1 MNFFELCTDLFLS
14 LREIALNVINW
25 FTTDINIPLIG
36 LSVQPIELL
45 FGGGL
50 IAFLG
55 VLIVKIIL

>member
-25 FTTDINIPLIG
+25 FTTDINIPLID

-55 VLIVKIIL
+55 VLIIKTIL

>member
-14 LREIALNVINW
+14 LREIALNVIAW
-25 FTTDINIPLIG
+25 FTTDINIPLIN
-36 LSVQPIELL
+36 LSVEPIELL

-55 VLIVKIIL
+55 VLIVKSIL

>member
-14 LREIALNVINW
+14 LREIALNVITW
-25 FTTDINIPLIG
+25 FTTDINIPLIN
-36 LSVQPIELL
+36 LSVEPIELL

-55 VLIVKIIL
+55 VLIVKTIL

>member
-14 LREIALNVINW
+14 LREIALNVIYW
-25 FTTDINIPLIG
+25 FTTDINIPLIN

-55 VLIVKIIL
+55 VLIVKTIL